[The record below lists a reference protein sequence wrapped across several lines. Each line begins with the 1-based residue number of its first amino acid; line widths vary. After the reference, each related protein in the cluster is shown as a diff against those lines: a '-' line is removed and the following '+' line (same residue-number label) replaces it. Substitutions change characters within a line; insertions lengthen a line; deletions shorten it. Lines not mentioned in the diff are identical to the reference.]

1 LSAPITPQDFE
12 KSVKEINKLRECFIY
27 WGQVQQ
33 RIRKFKLI
41 RDSNKIKLEEEFKTL
56 METEEKFIESEK
68 AKYAGDDTTG
78 RTVDADKLKIAQQV
92 YLKYQRQQDWEQEDH
107 DDDAYASS
115 DDDRG
120 FTADQAGDSEDENGQ
135 QKVFA
140 EKDDRDERREKKR
153 PAKKPE
159 EKKKPEKQEKFSK
172 IFSK

>member
-1 LSAPITPQDFE
+1 LSAPITPADFE
-12 KSVKEINKLRECFIY
+12 KAVKEINQLRECFIY
-27 WGQVQQ
+27 WGLVQQ
-33 RIRKFKLI
+33 RIKKFKLI
-41 RDSNKIKLEEEFKTL
+41 RDSNKIKLEEEFKTQ

-68 AKYAGDDTTG
+68 AKYGGDDTTG
-78 RTVDADKLKIAQQV
+78 RTVDAEKLKIAQQI

-107 DDDAYASS
+107 DDDNYES

-120 FTADQAGDSEDENGQ
+120 FTADQAGDSDDENGD
-135 QKVFA
+135 A
-140 EKDDRDERREKKR
+140 PKDAQPREERRERKR

>member
-1 LSAPITPQDFE
+1 
-12 KSVKEINKLRECFIY
+12 
-27 WGQVQQ
+27 
-33 RIRKFKLI
+33 
-41 RDSNKIKLEEEFKTL
+41 